1 MNDQM
6 NDNYMPDNAFG
17 DQQATPTEAF
27 QVEDKPTSV
36 FDQVAYEQMTQ
47 EQKFQASKEAIYQ
60 KHGVSSHQPSAPSL
74 AEQEAVQAN
83 AKFQVHQDGSMTVHK
98 GVLGNDK
105 DSMAMIEVLREQAYA
120 RHNITD

>member
-36 FDQVAYEQMTQ
+36 FDQVAYQQMTQ
-47 EQKFQASKEAIYQ
+47 EQKFQAHKEAVYK
-60 KHGVSSHQPSAPSL
+60 KHGVDTSVKGPTH
-74 AEQEAVQAN
+74 AEQEAAQAN